1 MQANNRNTE
10 TNESS
15 YCLRSKIRKWRK
27 SFFRDSLSSPLPPLP
42 SKISSHLN
50 PMEGLWPSNMEC
62 VLLTS
67 QTEVTVPFRDSL
79 SSPFPVLPSKISS
92 HLNPMEGLW
101 PSDIGCVLM
110 TSQTEVPVPFKD
122 NLSSPLPPLP
132 SHPSPLTTMEGQILG
147 LF

>member
-1 MQANNRNTE
+1 
-10 TNESS
+10 
-15 YCLRSKIRKWRK
+15 
-27 SFFRDSLSSPLPPLP
+27 
-42 SKISSHLN
+42 
-50 PMEGLWPSNMEC
+50 MEGLWPSNMEC

-67 QTEVTVPFRDSL
+67 QTEVLVPFRDSL

-101 PSDIGCVLM
+101 PSDIGCVPM

-132 SHPSPLTTMEGQILG
+132 SHPSPLSPHPSPLTPMEGQIFR
-147 LF
+147 LFGGSLFVYFKCKNLEKEITEIRAKQNTLISFKPIANLSFRFMK